1 MIRLRSL
8 PPPDTA
14 ITGLQAPHGGLLTTT
29 DWYDYLRA
37 LDQAE
42 RELQTLVDSLI
53 ITGVTDISING
64 QAVTPSYQVPPITH
78 GLGIGANYSS
88 NGAGNNF
95 TLSSWVEAFGTRPT
109 VGSFG
114 EGIASGAGSQVWGGN
129 FVGYANN
136 ATGTGI
142 GVEIDFGSLVAG
154 GVGYGLVIG
163 HTGTQA
169 NAGGYIQLQTNV
181 LPAAYGISFEATL
194 LPPIAT
200 TGQIIRTVGACTVAR
215 GIDIT
220 SFTCT
225 HSAFQ
230 SNGFLVDGSGN
241 IACAAV
247 AAAGPIF
254 CSHVQGMGYRAG
266 AGGTVAQGSGS
277 GKATT
282 VVLDKASGEITMDGA
297 ALAAGTTVSFVL
309 TNSSIA
315 GTDLIVLNH
324 VTTGTFG
331 SYTLNGRCLAGS
343 AGIDVRN
350 VSGGSLSEAIVIRF
364 ALIKGATT

>member
-1 MIRLRSL
+1 MAR
-8 PPPDTA
+8 
-14 ITGLQAPHGGLLTTT
+14 
-29 DWYDYLRA
+29 
-37 LDQAE
+37 
-42 RELQTLVDSLI
+42 
-53 ITGVTDISING
+53 
-64 QAVTPSYQVPPITH
+64 
-78 GLGIGANYSS
+78 
-88 NGAGNNF
+88 
-95 TLSSWVEAFGTRPT
+95 
-109 VGSFG
+109 
-114 EGIASGAGSQVWGGN
+114 
-129 FVGYANN
+129 
-136 ATGTGI
+136 
-142 GVEIDFGSLVAG
+142 

-163 HTGTQA
+163 HTGTQT

-225 HSAFQ
+225 HSSFQ

-241 IACAAV
+241 IACAAIG
-247 AAAGPIF
+247 AAGPIF
-254 CSHVQGMGYRAG
+254 CSHVQGMGYSTG

-297 ALAAGTTVSFVL
+297 ALNAGTIVSFTL

-315 GTDLIVLNH
+315 NKDLLVLNH
-324 VTTGTFG
+324 TSVGTIG
-331 SYTLNGRCLAGS
+331 AYGLNAQCGTGS
-343 AGIDVRN
+343 ATINVRN
-350 VSGGSLSEAIVIRF
+350 NTGGNLSEAIVLRF
-364 ALIKGATT
+364 ALIKGATS